1 METSEKIY
9 FMNVAERTVQRKIL
23 EYEART
29 VENRNQFCDGNG
41 MFSDVWLEYVGIFK
55 DSKKSTEGEQS
66 VQQITPDTRHM
77 LSTDIWRFP
86 KNAPTSTS
94 AKMLLANNYTVQCRN
109 DVPVQFKWTQ
119 LAQWLQLICLLAG
132 W

>member
-41 MFSDVWLEYVGIFK
+41 MFSDV
-55 DSKKSTEGEQS
+55 
-66 VQQITPDTRHM
+66 
-77 LSTDIWRFP
+77 
-86 KNAPTSTS
+86 
-94 AKMLLANNYTVQCRN
+94 
-109 DVPVQFKWTQ
+109 
-119 LAQWLQLICLLAG
+119 
-132 W
+132 